1 MGIPNQP
8 ALPRSRRWR
17 AGLAVAV
24 ALVTGLCLWVA
35 YRLLVPSGEVGE
47 EAAYYRITTNVVTE
61 GQPLELDVVVRCG
74 GYAVART
81 PGGSGALDY
90 TQVPYIYGLPTPAGH
105 AVLMRVPNFCGLI
118 RSGYEQAK
126 AYREKLKSEMVLPL
140 LFFAPDRDDLSRMTA
155 YTSLKGYESEGSQL
169 TYGGS
174 RFAEVTRAEWLAWKQ
189 RDPAFVTRK
198 NDPFFDWRPS
208 GRVPRGRFGPNCFGL
223 LVFTVPDHLRA
234 QALEL
239 RPPDAPAIWSARNLT
254 PATRR
259 AIADTQAR
267 DAVGR
272 ELWPMHFVGGAKP
285 GVDLLPFE
293 VRQIENEPLAADR
306 ADVRGGYSGAVPVRT
321 IDLDTPIRGR
331 AECSDARKQAKSIT
345 LFRRGGMTTRMDD
358 TDSFF
363 IGSNVYIDLF
373 DYAEAKPI
381 EGSYEGLD
389 Q

>member
-90 TQVPYIYGLPTPAGH
+90 TQVPYIYGLPTPSGH

-140 LFFAPDRDDLSRMTA
+140 LFFAPDHHDLSRMTA

-198 NDPFFDWRPS
+198 NDPFFEWRPS
-208 GRVPRGRFGPNCFGL
+208 GRVPRGIGLECFGL
-223 LVFTVPDHLRA
+223 LVFTVPDHLRP
-234 QALEL
+234 QASEL
-239 RPPDAPAIWSARNLT
+239 RPADPATIWSAKNLAT
-254 PATRR
+254 ATRR
-259 AIADTQAR
+259 AITGTQAR

-293 VRQIENEPLAADR
+293 VSKNELLAADR
-306 ADVRGGYSGAVPVRT
+306 ADVQSGYTGAVPVRT
-321 IDLDTPIRGR
+321 IDLDTPVRGR
-331 AECSDARKQAKSIT
+331 AECSRTRNHAKSIT
-345 LFRRGGMTTRMDD
+345 LFRRGGVTTRMDD
-358 TDSFF
+358 MDSFF

>member
-1 MGIPNQP
+1 MG
-8 ALPRSRRWR
+8 
-17 AGLAVAV
+17 V
-24 ALVTGLCLWVA
+24 CLWVA
-35 YRLLVPSGEVGE
+35 YRLLVPSREVGE

-189 RDPAFVTRK
+189 RDPAFATRK
-198 NDPFFDWRPS
+198 NDPFFEWRPS
-208 GRVPRGRFGPNCFGL
+208 GRVPRNGIGLKCFGL
-223 LVFTVPDHLRA
+223 LVFTVPDQLRA

-239 RPPDAPAIWSARNLT
+239 RPPDAPAIWSARTL
-254 PATRR
+254 PQATRR
-259 AIADTQAR
+259 AITGTQAR
-267 DAVGR
+267 DPVGR
-272 ELWPMHFVGGAKP
+272 QLWPMDFVGGAKP

-293 VRQIENEPLAADR
+293 VSKNELLAADR
-306 ADVRGGYSGAVPVRT
+306 ADVQSGYTGYVPVRT
-321 IDLDTPIRGR
+321 IDLDTQVRGR
-331 AECSDARKQAKSIT
+331 AECSRARNHAKSIT
-345 LFRRGGMTTRMDD
+345 LFRRGGVTTRMDD

-363 IGSNVYIDLF
+363 IGPDVYIDLF
-373 DYAEAKPI
+373 DYAEAAPI